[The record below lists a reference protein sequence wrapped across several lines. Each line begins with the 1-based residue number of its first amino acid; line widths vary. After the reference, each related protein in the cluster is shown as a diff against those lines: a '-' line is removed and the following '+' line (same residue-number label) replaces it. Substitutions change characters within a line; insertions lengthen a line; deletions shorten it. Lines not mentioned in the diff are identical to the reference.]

1 MNIITFIRD
10 TLGNT
15 VVLPIV
21 ILLLGLVL
29 GIGWKKA
36 LRAGMMVG
44 IGFIAIST
52 AVNLMMNALGPAAL
66 SMIQRTGLQFNTLD
80 LGFAPAAA
88 IALGTVVGASV
99 IPFVFVLNIFMLFT
113 RMTKT
118 LNVDIWNYWHYALSG
133 SMVYFITGGNF
144 WAGIL
149 AAMTHSIFSLLIADA
164 TAPRIQKFFDL
175 PGVSIPHGWA
185 TTSVP
190 LILGLNWIFD
200 RIPGVRN
207 IDIDMDGLK
216 KRIGLFGEPF
226 VLGAILGIIIGIAA
240 GQDFGS
246 VAKLTMIL
254 AASMY
259 LFPKMVG
266 ILIEGLSALSK
277 GAQEFF
283 QKRLKGR
290 EAYVG
295 LDSAL
300 LMGYS
305 GTIVA
310 GVVLVPITILI
321 AAILPGN
328 TTMPFADLA
337 WTAFFIPM
345 CAPLMKG
352 NMFRT
357 LISGILI
364 VAMVLL
370 ICSLF
375 APAITSFGGEA
386 GYTLPSDAAGF
397 KYITGMSAG
406 NLVSLILYGIA
417 QLGAV
422 VSMAIVFVISLGIAA
437 VIGVR
442 RVRKERAE
450 EPGKLA
456 PAT

>member
-1 MNIITFIRD
+1 MAIIEYIRD
-10 TLGNT
+10 ALGNT

-21 ILLLGLVL
+21 IFVLGLIL
-29 GIGWKKA
+29 GIGWRKA
-36 LRAGMMVG
+36 LHSAMMVG
-44 IGFIAIST
+44 IGFIALSLSI
-52 AVNLMMNALGPAAL
+52 NLMMSVLGPA
-66 SMIQRTGLQFNTLD
+66 SFDMVERTGLTQFKTLD

-88 IALGTVVGASV
+88 IALGTVIGASV
-99 IPFVFVLNIFMLFT
+99 IPFVFVLNLIMLLT

-149 AAMTHSIFSLLIADA
+149 AAMTHAIYSLLIADA
-164 TAPRIQKFFDL
+164 TAPRIQEFFNL

-190 LILGLNWIFD
+190 LIIGMNWIFD
-200 RIPGVRN
+200 RIPVFRD

-216 KRIGLFGEPF
+216 KKIGIFGEPYII
-226 VLGAILGIIIGIAA
+226 GAIMGIIIGIVA
-240 GQDFGS
+240 GWDFGQ
-246 VAKLTMIL
+246 VAQLAMTL

-259 LFPKMVG
+259 LFPRMVA

-277 GAQEFF
+277 GGQEFF
-283 QKRLKGR
+283 KKKLKGR

-305 GTIVA
+305 GTVIA
-310 GVVLVPITILI
+310 GVILIPITILI
-321 AAILPGN
+321 AAVLPGN
-328 TTMPFADLA
+328 TTLPFGDLA
-337 WTAFFIPM
+337 WIAFFIPM

-357 LISGILI
+357 LVSGVFI

-370 ICSLF
+370 ISTVF
-375 APAITSFGGEA
+375 GPAITAFGAQA
-386 GYTLPSDAAGF
+386 GYEIPSEAAGF
-397 KYITGMSAG
+397 QYITGMSAG
-406 NLVSLILYGIA
+406 NLVSLILYKIA
-417 QLGAV
+417 DLGAV
-422 VSMAIVFVISLGIAA
+422 VSTGIVFVISLGIAA
-437 VIGVR
+437 VVGFR
-442 RVRKERAE
+442 RVRSEREMELQAQE
-450 EPGKLA
+450 
-456 PAT
+456 T